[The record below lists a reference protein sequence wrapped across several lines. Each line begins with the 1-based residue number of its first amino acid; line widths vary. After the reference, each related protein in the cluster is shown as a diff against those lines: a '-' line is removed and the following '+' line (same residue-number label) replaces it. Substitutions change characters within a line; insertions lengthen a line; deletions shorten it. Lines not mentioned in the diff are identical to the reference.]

1 MKICYL
7 LQGRDDFEKTLQLA
21 DALGKEDYVVLQ
33 INDNGWRDEAT
44 FAFAKNPNVRVSTTT
59 NFASLR

>member
-21 DALGKEDYVVLQ
+21 DALGKEDYVVCRSMIMVGGTKLLLPLPK
-33 INDNGWRDEAT
+33 T
-44 FAFAKNPNVRVSTTT
+44 PM
-59 NFASLR
+59 